1 MVVADHVYQDR
12 STGKFLITGTFSRL
26 WISTPKPA
34 PTPNQAQ
41 TFQST
46 DALSRAVSVAG
57 SPHLYVALSD
67 VHGAISLT
75 LRYVDLSNGTNLF
88 EMALG
93 TSSADPLALTE
104 LGVPL
109 PRLPVP
115 HAGVYSLDVL
125 HDGEILG
132 SWRIV
137 VTQDTPAANPEKPV

>member
-12 STGKFLITGTFSRL
+12 STGKFLIAGTFSRL
-26 WISTPKPA
+26 WTSAPRPA
-34 PTPNQAQ
+34 PAPNQPQ
-41 TFQST
+41 TFQT
-46 DALSRAVSVAG
+46 TEALSRVVSTAG

-88 EMALG
+88 EMTLG
-93 TSSADPLALTE
+93 TGSSDPLALTE

-109 PRLPVP
+109 PRLPMP
-115 HAGVYSLDVL
+115 HPGAYSLDVL

-137 VTQDTPAANPEKPV
+137 ITQETPPASPEKPA